1 MVEQLRMP
9 GQLDPRPAEVTE
21 RKRARRVIRYLAHAA
36 IRSAIASGASMC
48 RK

>member
-1 MVEQLRMP
+1 MHLQRTQIGLTLP
-9 GQLDPRPAEVTE
+9 TALISAWTSD
-21 RKRARRVIRYLAHAA
+21 RYSAHAA

>member
-1 MVEQLRMP
+1 MAFQVILATHSQGRD
-9 GQLDPRPAEVTE
+9 Q
-21 RKRARRVIRYLAHAA
+21 RAVYPAHAA